1 MKIAVPREI
10 AADELRVSLVPDT
23 VTTLREA
30 GMEVTVESG
39 AGEGA
44 LISDPAY
51 TDAGATIVQDPV
63 ALYESA
69 DAVLKVERPVMNDAV
84 GRHEADMMRQGAL
97 LIGFLRP
104 SNNVALARQLAENR
118 ISSFSMDSVPRTA
131 RAQSMDALTSMASIG
146 GYKAALIAANAL
158 NRFMPMMITAA
169 GTLAPAKGLVIG
181 AGVAGLQAIATAR
194 RMGAVMFGYDVRP
207 AVGEQVRSL
216 GANFVDP
223 QVVVAEAE
231 HASGYAKR
239 LSVQTQQRERDIVH
253 EHVAEVDF
261 VITTAAVPG
270 QPAPK
275 IVTEAMVKD
284 MRPGAVIVDIAA
296 ESGGN
301 CDLTKPGE
309 VVLAHGVAIH
319 GPLGLPSSMPV
330 HASQMYSRN
339 ISNFLLHLVDNGA
352 FEPDFDDEITMASCV
367 THDGQIIGVP
377 VEGQGRTEPRGS
389 AVKSEAGEDTSS

>member
-1 MKIAVPREI
+1 
-10 AADELRVSLVPDT
+10 
-23 VTTLREA
+23 
-30 GMEVTVESG
+30 
-39 AGEGA
+39 
-44 LISDPAY
+44 
-51 TDAGATIVQDPV
+51 
-63 ALYESA
+63 
-69 DAVLKVERPVMNDAV
+69 
-84 GRHEADMMRQGAL
+84 
-97 LIGFLRP
+97 
-104 SNNVALARQLAENR
+104 
-118 ISSFSMDSVPRTA
+118 
-131 RAQSMDALTSMASIG
+131 
-146 GYKAALIAANAL
+146 
-158 NRFMPMMITAA
+158 MPMMITAA